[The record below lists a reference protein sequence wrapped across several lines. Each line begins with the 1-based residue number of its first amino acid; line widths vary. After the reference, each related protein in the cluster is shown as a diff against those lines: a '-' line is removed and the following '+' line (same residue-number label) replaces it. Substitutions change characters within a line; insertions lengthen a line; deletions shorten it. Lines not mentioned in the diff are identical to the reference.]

1 MYQRPGDPSEG
12 QAGTDSSHIP
22 PAAPRVLVLLP
33 PPWEAGDRMGSVAAG
48 LRIAE
53 AVNWDPFHLT
63 GEKSERAT
71 GSPLSVKPASSLIC
85 LLSLEL
91 SPSHRAPRGEEA
103 NEPSHPPCGLEIRAT
118 ATGLARAP

>member
-1 MYQRPGDPSEG
+1 M
-12 QAGTDSSHIP
+12 
-22 PAAPRVLVLLP
+22 
-33 PPWEAGDRMGSVAAG
+33 AAG

-91 SPSHRAPRGEEA
+91 SPSHRAQEGRRQMSQAIPPVAWKLEPR
-103 NEPSHPPCGLEIRAT
+103 PPGLP
-118 ATGLARAP
+118 GLLR